1 MDEASKPKEMPG
13 QAPLRVLIMTDHKEM
28 PGQAPLCVLLM
39 TGKEVLKENLI
50 GATFA
55 PLSSNTPENYY
66 LCTINTSVVAYSEA
80 ISLESMTL

>member
-13 QAPLRVLIMTDHKEM
+13 QAPLRVRLMTDHKEM
-28 PGQAPLCVLLM
+28 PGQAPLCVRLI

-50 GATFA
+50 GTTFA
-55 PLSSNTPENYY
+55 PLSSNTSENYY